1 MIYKK
6 LQENLRELVEENPT
20 IENNISLKA
29 KTAKLK
35 KETLSAMRS
44 SWNEETS
51 TLNLE
56 KDGNKLWTLVKSLNS
71 EDNKQ
76 APIAIEKDGII
87 LSSNKNCTVKPVQN
101 SKQHRLSQ
109 SRRAEITEETKKLI
123 QWPEEPQDEITT
135 LPITHNE
142 LESALQSL
150 KPKQAPG
157 PDGVTNELLIH
168 LGPE

>member
-44 SWNEETS
+44 SWNEKTS

-76 APIAIEKDGII
+76 APIVIEKDGKI
-87 LSSNKNCTVKPVQN
+87 LSQPATRTALLNQFKTVSSTGWAKVEEQRLLK
-101 SKQHRLSQ
+101 KQR
-109 SRRAEITEETKKLI
+109 
-123 QWPEEPQDEITT
+123 
-135 LPITHNE
+135 N
-142 LESALQSL
+142 
-150 KPKQAPG
+150 
-157 PDGVTNELLIH
+157 
-168 LGPE
+168 